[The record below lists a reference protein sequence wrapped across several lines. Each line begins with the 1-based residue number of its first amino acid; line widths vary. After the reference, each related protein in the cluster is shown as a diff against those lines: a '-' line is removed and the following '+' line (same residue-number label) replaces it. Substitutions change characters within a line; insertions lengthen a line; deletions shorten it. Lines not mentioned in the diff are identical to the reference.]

1 MACMEYNEADYGF
14 VSSANEEMELGAEFM
29 AELR

>member
-1 MACMEYNEADYGF
+1 MACTEYNEADYGF
-14 VSSANEEMELGAEFM
+14 VSSGNEEMELGAKIM